1 MSDKDF
7 MIELYKGNDY
17 IVEIPDI
24 LLYGIVGIILL
35 GIYSIVSRNKWKK
48 Y

>member
-1 MSDKDF
+1 MNNKDF

-24 LLYGIVGIILL
+24 LLYGIVGVILL
-35 GIYSIVSRNKWKK
+35 GIYSIVSKNK
-48 Y
+48 